1 MVLATVSAGKVIV
14 LRPGKE
20 GRNPFILLWMGDA
33 SLVRTSQILK
43 VINSWRK
50 MEPILVHHS
59 PALDEIEGTA
69 WSHCTQALEMLAAQ
83 LEVARPED
91 DSLELVL
98 ILVSGADPLTTLV
111 AIESQHTA
119 DQAHMVTD
127 FTGSVPFA
135 DMIDHQPVMDRL
147 HSLTDDFFLDR
158 H

>member
-1 MVLATVSAGKVIV
+1 MVLTAVSAGKVIV
-14 LRPGKE
+14 LRPEKE
-20 GRNPFILLWMGDA
+20 GWNTFILLWMGDT
-33 SLVRTSQILK
+33 SLIRASQILK

-59 PALDEIEGTA
+59 SALDEIEGTA

-98 ILVSGADPLTTLV
+98 ILVSGADPFTTLL

-119 DQAHMVTD
+119 DQTHMVTD
-127 FTGSVPFA
+127 FTGGVPFA
-135 DMIDHQPVMDRL
+135 DMIYHQPIMNRL
-147 HSLTDDFFLDR
+147 HSLTDDFLLDR